1 MYENIRADIKV
12 RLLSDEKFFGPG
24 VCELLEEIGKCGS
37 IQAACKEMGLSY
49 SKGSHILK
57 NLEKGLGIPM
67 VQRWTG
73 GSGGGGAELTEEARQ
88 MIRSY
93 RSMVRDI
100 ESYAKEAYRKY
111 FSDIL
116 GEWKE

>member
-1 MYENIRADIKV
+1 MYENIRTDIKV
-12 RLLSDEKFFGPG
+12 RLISDEKFFGPG
-24 VCELLEEIGKCGS
+24 VCDLLEGIEKCGS

-73 GSGGGGAELTEEARQ
+73 GTGGGGAVLTEEAKR
-88 MIRSY
+88 MTESY
-93 RSMVRDI
+93 RAMVRDI
-100 ESYAKEAYRKY
+100 ENYAKEAYNRY
-111 FSDIL
+111 FGDML
-116 GEWKE
+116 GEIKD

>member
-1 MYENIRADIKV
+1 MYFEAKDGY
-12 RLLSDEKFFGPG
+12 FFGPG
-24 VCELLEEIGKCGS
+24 ICELLEEIGKCGS

-67 VQRWTG
+67 V
-73 GSGGGGAELTEEARQ
+73 
-88 MIRSY
+88 
-93 RSMVRDI
+93 RDI

-116 GEWKE
+116 GECAGK